1 MYQKSKYLL
10 VLLCLMNFGYADA
23 QPKLNSVSFEE
34 LEAFQSIEERPVFV
48 YFTAEWCKYCKNV
61 EQNSFR
67 DSEIVNLLNNEF
79 YLVIFDI
86 ETKETITFNGKEF
99 RFKTTGLNTGVH
111 ELAEE
116 LGTID
121 GVLNTP
127 TFVVMDDEFNSVYK
141 YGGYLN
147 ANQLKKLLVAVD
159 SFSSILPTASGL

>member
-1 MYQKSKYLL
+1 MYQRSMYLL
-10 VLLCLMNFGYADA
+10 VLLCLMNFGYANA
-23 QPKLNSVSFEE
+23 QSKLNSVSFEE
-34 LEAFQSIEERPVFV
+34 LEAFQLIEERPVFV

-86 ETKETITFNGKEF
+86 ETKEAVTFNGKEF
-99 RFKTTGLNTGVH
+99 RFKTTGINTGVH

-127 TFVVMDDEFNSVYK
+127 TFVILDAKHNSLFK
-141 YGGYLN
+141 YGGYMDS
-147 ANQLKKLLVAVD
+147 QQIKSLLM
-159 SFSSILPTASGL
+159 ISGK